1 MLTATRLTVLGNSS
15 WTQYTYLSFASSSSI
30 PYLDPVIETIF
41 PFGLILL
48 HLSFLSLRSHQD
60 NVLAATLKQRD
71 LIRIIK
77 NKNDA
82 LRDELDK
89 ELSRTKQK
97 TNNESSFISP
107 IAKVIKMIR
116 ALQISSDNLDDES
129 IANLDYIIHLL
140 LSNHLFK
147 PQLMKSNMESEVNQ
161 WLKQITETDDEAGM
175 RRSTFDNRIAI
186 AVRKTQVDKHDT
198 AYEL

>member
-1 MLTATRLTVLGNSS
+1 VLTATRLTVLGNSS

-60 NVLAATLKQRD
+60 HVLAATLKQRD

-77 NKNDA
+77 KKNDD

-97 TNNESSFISP
+97 TNSESSFISP

-147 PQLMKSNMESEVNQ
+147 PQLMNSNMESEVNQ

-175 RRSTFDNRIAI
+175 RRSTFDNRNAI
-186 AVRKTQVDKHDT
+186 AVRKTQVDKHNT